1 MSAAESVPP
10 SASQPLGTE
19 PLILPFERIS
29 AADLPRVGGKGANLG
44 EMARAGFP
52 VPPGFCV
59 TTAAFDAFVA
69 GCGELQALYVE
80 LEALEGKDVEAAR
93 RAAESTRAALGRAP
107 IPPAVADAVLG
118 AWRALG
124 TEALW
129 AVRSSA
135 TAEDLPDASF
145 AGQQDTY
152 LNIRGAE
159 ALLDAVRR
167 CWVSLFTDRAVLY
180 RARSGFGH
188 RGVKLSV
195 VVQRMVLPEV
205 SGILFTADP
214 ITGRRGTV
222 SIDAGFGLGEA
233 LVSGLINAD
242 LYKVDKET
250 GELLEVR
257 VGDKALAIRPKP
269 EGGTWEER
277 LPEDVRRARTLDD
290 AALRELVAMGVRIET
305 HYGKPQDI
313 EWCIEAGRLYVVQ
326 TRPITSLYPLPE
338 PAPSDEGLH
347 VYASFGHV
355 QMMTD
360 AMPPLAIQVW
370 RLLLPFDRASPGPG
384 DAPGESRSVTTA
396 GSRIFLDLTPM
407 LRHPVLGRGIRGIL
421 GHVYENVGQGLDTLS
436 GRPAFQRGASSGRAR
451 MRAAGRFIVP
461 IVARLLARLFFVDP
475 ARLRPGVESFS
486 ESRVAGVRA
495 RLAAAAPGAARLR
508 EARRALWEL
517 FSEVIVVVA
526 PNIAVG
532 ILGNRLLVH
541 LVRKGVL
548 GGTEEDLSALERGL
562 PGNVTTEMD
571 LAVGDLTDRVR
582 PYPALAE
589 LLRSRPASEALAAAR
604 DVEGGPAFLEAWR
617 AFLERYGMRGPGE
630 VDLSRP
636 RYKDEPAPLIAAIVG
651 GLGPASAN
659 RAAGEHRAHHAAL
672 AAKAEAASERLIAA
686 SRRGLFGGL
695 RAGLARRWVRVV
707 RTGMGLREHPKYLLV
722 RVLDVVRE
730 AVREAGALLVQ
741 RGSLGAAEEVYLFRF
756 EELIA
761 ALEASQAPDLR
772 PLAGQRRAALQ
783 RDARR
788 SPPFVMASDGEI
800 PVLAA
805 RADLPPGAL
814 SGTAA
819 SAGVVEGVARVV
831 LDPAREVLHAGE
843 ILVAPHTDPGW
854 TPLFVHAAG
863 LVTEVGGLMTH
874 GSVVAREY
882 GIPAVVSV
890 TGATQRIRTGQR
902 IRVDGTRG
910 FVELLDGGAA

>member
-1 MSAAESVPP
+1 MSAAESLHF
-10 SASQPLGTE
+10 SASRTSGTE
-19 PLILPFERIS
+19 PLTLPFEHIS
-29 AADLPRVGGKGANLG
+29 AADLPSVGGKGANLG

-59 TTAAFDAFVA
+59 TTAAFDAFLT
-69 GCGELQALYVE
+69 GCGELQTLYASLDALD
-80 LEALEGKDVEAAR
+80 GKDIEAAR
-93 RAAESTRAALGRAP
+93 RAAESTRAALSRAP
-107 IPPAVADAVLG
+107 LPPAVADAVLG
-118 AWRALG
+118 AWRNLG
-124 TEALW
+124 AEASW

-152 LNIRGAE
+152 LNIRGAD

-180 RARSGFGH
+180 RAKSGFGH

-195 VVQRMVLPEV
+195 VIQRMVLPEV

-242 LYKVDKET
+242 LYKVDKAT
-250 GELLEVR
+250 GELLEVQ

-277 LPEDVRRARTLDD
+277 LSEDTRRARALDD
-290 AALRELVAMGVRIET
+290 AALRELVAMGVRIEK

-313 EWCIEAGRLYVVQ
+313 EWCIEAGKLYVVQ

-338 PAPSDEGLH
+338 PAPDDEGLH
-347 VYASFGHV
+347 VYASFGHF

-370 RLLLPFDRASPGPG
+370 KLLLPFDRTPLATP
-384 DAPGESRSVTTA
+384 DAPAESRAATIA
-396 GSRIFLDLTPM
+396 GSRIYLDTTPM
-407 LRHPVLGRGIRGIL
+407 LRHPVLGRVIRSVL
-421 GHVYENVGQGLDTLS
+421 GHVYEDLGRGLSTLAS
-436 GRPAFQRGASSGRAR
+436 RPAFQRGAHSGRAR
-451 MRAAGRFIVP
+451 MRVVGRFFLP
-461 IVARLLARLFFVDP
+461 IIARVLARLFVMEP
-475 ARLRPGVESFS
+475 SQLRPRVESYI
-486 ESRVAGVRA
+486 ESRVAETRA
-495 RLAAAAPGAARLR
+495 RLAAATPGGARLR
-508 EARRALWEL
+508 EARRVLSEL
-517 FSEVIVVVA
+517 LSQAFTHLM
-526 PNIAVG
+526 PNILSGVIA
-532 ILGNRLLVH
+532 NRLLVN
-541 LVRKGVL
+541 LVRRGVL

-582 PYPALAE
+582 PYPALAA
-589 LLRSRPASEALAAAR
+589 LLRSRPATEALAAAR

-636 RYKDEPAPLIAAIVG
+636 RYQDEPAPLIAAIVG
-651 GLGPASAN
+651 GLGPASAG
-659 RAAGEHRAHHAAL
+659 RSAGEHRAHHAAL
-672 AAKAEAASERLIAA
+672 AAKAEAASERLVTA
-686 SRRGLFGGL
+686 SRRGLTGGM
-695 RAGLARRWVRVV
+695 RAGLARRWVRLA
-707 RTGMGLREHPKYLLV
+707 RAGMGLREHPKFLLV
-722 RVLDVVRE
+722 RVLALVRD

-741 RGSLGAAEEVYLFRF
+741 RGALSSVDEVYLFRF

-761 ALEASQAPDLR
+761 ALEATQAPDLR
-772 PLAGQRRAALQ
+772 ALVEERRATLQ
-783 RDARR
+783 RNAKRA
-788 SPPFVMASDGEI
+788 PPFVMASDGEI
-800 PVLAA
+800 PSLAA
-805 RADLPPGAL
+805 REDVPPGAL

-819 SAGVVEGVARVV
+819 SAGVVEGLARVV
-831 LDPAREVLHAGE
+831 LDPASEVLHAGE

-890 TGATQRIRTGQR
+890 AGATQRIRTGQR

-910 FVELLDGGAA
+910 FVEVLGGGAA